1 MKADISI
8 IVPVLNEQEIIN
20 QAIKKLYNQDFS
32 GTFEIIVVDGSRDG
46 TTICCVENDKVI
58 TVSSPPGRG
67 GQMNLGAKIAS
78 GEILL
83 FLHCDTLL
91 PENGLKA
98 VQNAMKNQS
107 VKAGAFG
114 LAIKENGFAYR
125 IIEKTASLRSRMTRI
140 PYGDQAIF
148 IRKDYFFYIGQY
160 SEIPIMEDVDLM
172 IRIKKDKGKLK
183 FLNTSATTSSRR
195 WKEEGIVYCTLRNWM
210 ILTLFFLGMKPEKL
224 AEVYKNKI

>member
-114 LAIKENGFAYR
+114 LSIKENGFAYR

-183 FLNTSATTSSRR
+183 FLNTSAATSSRR